1 MFNSFT
7 KSVPT
12 LLALLLVL
20 LCSQLCD
27 AFAGNGGGVS
37 TQSYAK
43 MMMTIASSSTPLSAL
58 TERQMQFWEDVEDG
72 LDDIENFYAKKG
84 QSIDRIRQFGK
95 R

>member
-1 MFNSFT
+1 MFHSFT
-7 KSVPT
+7 KSVPK
-12 LLALLLVL
+12 LLALLLVVS
-20 LCSQLCD
+20 CCD
-27 AFAGNGGGVS
+27 VCGAFAGNVVVGGM
-37 TQSYAK
+37 QSNANT
-43 MMMTIASSSTPLSAL
+43 MRTIASSSTHLSAL